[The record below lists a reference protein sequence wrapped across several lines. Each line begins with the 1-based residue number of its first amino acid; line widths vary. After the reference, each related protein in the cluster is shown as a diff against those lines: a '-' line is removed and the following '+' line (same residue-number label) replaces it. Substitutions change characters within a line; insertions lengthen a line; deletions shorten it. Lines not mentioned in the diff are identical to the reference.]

1 MTNARYT
8 KYLATNE
15 LDLAAAAVAVRG
27 RRGAMAPVARRTPP
41 DLTPRLLAEA
51 FGTTLA
57 VIAIVQSDGSRA
69 MPALKPR
76 RSCRSAT
83 VGEVR
88 PPPRIASV
96 VW

>member
-1 MTNARYT
+1 MSWILPLPLLLFAGVVA
-8 KYLATNE
+8 LWP
-15 LDLAAAAVAVRG
+15 LAAVVR
-27 RRGAMAPVARRTPP
+27 RPTSR
-41 DLTPRLLAEA
+41 PRLLAEA

-88 PPPRIASV
+88 PPPASLGGVVRIDNYSTV
-96 VW
+96 L